1 MAKDKLEKKS
11 NMKIVCGS
19 CGAIFTGKKCPECG
33 NTKKNEELAG
43 DEIPVADHER
53 AIGLGTRTGLRTE
66 DDALSA
72 EYLMSREM
80 ANSQAEEMHDNL
92 RETFLIKSRMKK
104 LDLEAELRDKEA
116 RLDPPRVPV
125 REIPQP
131 EPQPMQMPNM
141 FTPQTMNPQA
151 QFMNHF
157 MKFTAEERDE
167 FLEGLAEAD
176 PAAMAML
183 SGFFT
188 QQQPAM
194 QPQMPMNPYMQQQMN
209 PYMQYPQPW
218 MQSQQQE
225 APVVQ
230 KDPAE
235 TAIDMM
241 DKLQT
246 FSERHKTKEPSE
258 LSTILNAM
266 REEQAAMRERM
277 DAMISEKKTS
287 ESDQI
292 NQRLGQI
299 EGQLF
304 TPKQGGT
311 IREQISGIKDMVD
324 DLREIG
330 VIDRQP
336 SNNTVDEQL
345 RIDQAKHDMKKEDQ
359 ELQLQQEQVAA
370 VLSESEMKKNLVS
383 GLFSR
388 HLHKDLNQIQDSDT
402 PSAMPQQTPPGTG
415 PVCHLPVKQ
424 PDAVVVEEFNSE
436 AGSIRE
442 TKTQPPGELSM

>member
-1 MAKDKLEKKS
+1 MAAAKVENKS
-11 NMKIVCGS
+11 KAKMVCGS

-43 DEIPVADHER
+43 DEIPVTAHEK
-53 AIGLGTRTGLRTE
+53 AIGLGTRAGLRTE

-125 REIPQP
+125 QQTPQP
-131 EPQPMQMPNM
+131 EPQPVQVPPL
-141 FTPQTMNPQA
+141 FAPQAINPQA

-157 MKFTAEERDE
+157 MKFTAEERGE

-188 QQQPAM
+188 QQQQPM
-194 QPQMPMNPYMQQQMN
+194 QPQMQMNPFMQQQMN

-218 MQSQQQE
+218 MQPQQQE

-246 FSERHKTKEPSE
+246 FSERHKTNEPSE
-258 LSTILNAM
+258 LSEILTAM
-266 REEQAAMRERM
+266 REDQAAMRERM
-277 DAMISEKKTS
+277 DTMISEKRSS

-292 NQRLGQI
+292 MQRLGQI
-299 EGQLF
+299 EGQVF
-304 TPKQGGT
+304 TPKSGGT
-311 IREQISGIKDMVD
+311 IRDQISGLKDMVE

-330 VIDRQP
+330 VIENKP

-359 ELQLQQEQVAA
+359 ELQLQQEQMLA
-370 VLSESEMKKNLVS
+370 VQSEAEMKKNLVS

-388 HLHKDLNQIQDSDT
+388 HLHKDLNQIQDGDV
-402 PSAMPQQTPPGTG
+402 PSAMPQQTPPGVG
-415 PVCHLPVKQ
+415 PVCHLPTAQ
-424 PDAVVVEEFNSE
+424 PEAVVVEEFASE